1 MLIVPLPRK
10 LSFATFPFMTVL
22 LLIVNVYVYV
32 AWQAPDARVTQDFAQ
47 AYVKS
52 GLAQQEL
59 PVYVAWLSSNPL
71 NPSRRAQ
78 LTAPT
83 AAELANADYQAAA
96 GVAMQ
101 HDRQFQRDL
110 PAHMQKAL
118 AAEPYAQWQARRAA
132 VDGIWQQ
139 HFTDHYMFVPAETR
153 TETYLTHMFMHG
165 GLGHLLGNML
175 MLILIGLL
183 VEPAV
188 GAWRTAAIYLAGG
201 LGAVGLHLA
210 FSAGSW
216 IGALGASGA
225 IAAMM
230 GASAALYGLRKVR
243 FFYHLLFYF
252 NFIVLPAIV
261 VLPLWIANELWQ
273 WLHLRHV
280 SNVAYFMHVGG
291 LITGAAFALL
301 FRKKAALEFDTAN
314 LPSIEHEES
323 LAKLHARAYASLK
336 KMQLDAAAR
345 EFEQLLQLQ
354 PDNIDYAQQLYTC
367 SRSAPSSARYHHA
380 ATQLMRLSSKSG
392 ATDLL
397 AKTAAEYRKNAMPL
411 PRWPIE
417 DVARY
422 TQLLAKNGQ
431 RTLAATLADTL
442 LKLPPAQV
450 GNTNLAEVAM
460 TLAVA
465 CHRAGNEHVES
476 ERYLKILETRFPG
489 SEQLKLAR
497 QFVAR

>member
-1 MLIVPLPRK
+1 MLIIPLPRK
-10 LSFATFPFMTVL
+10 LNLATVPFMTVL
-22 LLIVNVYVYV
+22 LLIVNVYVYF
-32 AWQAPDARVTQDFAQ
+32 AWQVPDARVTQEFAA

-52 GLAQQEL
+52 GLARQEL
-59 PVYVAWLSSNPL
+59 PVYTEWLSANGSQTPA
-71 NPSRRAQ
+71 PS
-78 LTAPT
+78 
-83 AAELANADYQAAA
+83 AAELAHPEYQASG

-101 HDRQFQRDL
+101 HDRKFQRDL

-118 AAEPYAQWQARRAA
+118 GAERYTQWQASRAD
-132 VDGIWQQ
+132 VDRIWQQ
-139 HFTDHYMFVPAETR
+139 HFTDRFMFVPAVVAGRADTVI
-153 TETYLTHMFMHG
+153 THMFMHG
-165 GLGHLLGNML
+165 DLGHLLGNMV
-175 MLILIGLL
+175 MLILISLL

-201 LGAVGLHLA
+201 LGAMALHFVFA
-210 FSAGSW
+210 SGSW

-230 GASAALYGLRKVR
+230 GACAALYGFRKVR

-261 VLPLWIANELWQ
+261 VLPLWIANELLQ

-314 LPSIEHEES
+314 SPSIEQEES
-323 LAKLHARAYASLK
+323 VARLHARAYASLTN
-336 KMQLDAAAR
+336 MQLDNAAR

-354 PDNIDYAQQLYTC
+354 PDNIDYAQQLYTS
-367 SRSAPSSARYHHA
+367 SRSAPASARYHQGA
-380 ATQLMRLSSKSG
+380 SQLMRLAAKSG

-397 AKTAAEYRKNAMPL
+397 AKTVGEYRKNAMPL
-411 PRWPIE
+411 PRWASD

-431 RTLAATLADTL
+431 RTLAVTLADTL
-442 LKLPPAQV
+442 LKLPPAQT
-450 GNTNLAEVAM
+450 GNANLAEVAM

-465 CHRAGNEHVES
+465 CHRAGNERTEC

-497 QFVAR
+497 QFVTR

>member
-1 MLIVPLPRK
+1 MLIIPLPRK
-10 LSFATFPFMTVL
+10 LSLATFPFMTVL
-22 LLIVNVYVYV
+22 LLVVNVYVYF
-32 AWQAPDARVTQDFAQ
+32 AWQVPDARVTQEFAA

-52 GLAQQEL
+52 GLAPQEL
-59 PVYVAWLSSNPL
+59 PVYAEWLSSNGKRTP
-71 NPSRRAQ
+71 
-78 LTAPT
+78 TPT
-83 AAELANADYQAAA
+83 AAELARSDYQATG
-96 GVAMQ
+96 GVLLQ
-101 HDRQFQRDL
+101 HDRKFQRDL
-110 PAHMQKAL
+110 PTHMQKAL
-118 AAEPYAQWQARRAA
+118 GAEPYARWQASRAD
-132 VDGIWQQ
+132 VDRIWQQ
-139 HFTDHYMFVPAETR
+139 HFTERYIFVPAMVAGR
-153 TETYLTHMFMHG
+153 ADSVITHMFMHG

-201 LGAVGLHLA
+201 LGAVALHYVFA
-210 FSAGSW
+210 AGSW
-216 IGALGASGA
+216 TGALGASGA

-230 GASAALYGLRKVR
+230 GACAVLYGLRKVR

-261 VLPLWIANELWQ
+261 VLPLWIANELLQ

-301 FRKKAALEFDTAN
+301 FRKKAALKFDSAN
-314 LPSIEHEES
+314 IPSIEQEENV
-323 LAKLHARAYASLK
+323 AKLHARAYASLK

-354 PDNIDYAQQLYTC
+354 PDNIDYAQQLYT
-367 SRSAPSSARYHHA
+367 SARSAPASARYHHA
-380 ATQLMRLSSKSG
+380 ATQLMRLSAKSG

-397 AKTAAEYRKNAMPL
+397 AKTIGEYRKNAMPL
-411 PRWPIE
+411 PRWTS
-417 DVARY
+417 DDMARY
-422 TQLLAKNGQ
+422 AQLLAKNGQ
-431 RTLAATLADTL
+431 RDLAATLADSL
-442 LKLPPAQV
+442 LKLPPVQT
-450 GNTNLAEVAM
+450 GNANLAEVAM

-465 CHRAGNEHVES
+465 CHRAGNERTES
-476 ERYLKILETRFPG
+476 ERYVKVLETRFPG

-497 QFVAR
+497 QFGAR